1 MQRVRNIQQP
11 EQFTRQVSLQCLLLP
26 YSMHALTLSFKIFRL
41 FLISTKAGGMG
52 INLTGANRA
61 VIFDTSW
68 NPSHD
73 VYILISYTPCECMN
87 EKEQN
92 HISYCIF
99 QNQCK
104 YRIYRFGQKKTCY
117 IYRFVYYGTMEQKIY
132 ERQIVKIAT
141 SLRVLDLQLIDSHFT
156 QNQLHSL
163 YSTKEL
169 KPKQPRL
176 LAPPEDSLL
185 SDILNKCEFV
195 FKYHLHDDLLIDKSN
210 DVSKSIGRGDSSSN
224 TPVDIRLPNLAIVET
239 VTSEDTLENTIYG
252 FEPSILIG
260 LLKRKALKENEQV
273 DCSEMVPKL
282 LAQLHFQMASNDR
295 TVSVHV
301 FSKGKS
307 IGAMLCI
314 FADKK
319 LY

>member
-11 EQFTRQVSLQCLLLP
+11 KQFTRQVSPQCLFLL
-26 YSMHALTLSFKIFRL
+26 YSMHPSILSFKISRL

-73 VYILISYTPCECMN
+73 VCIFYKPYECMN

-156 QNQLHSL
+156 QHQLHSL
-163 YSTKEL
+163 YSTKDL

-176 LAPPEDSLL
+176 LEPPEDSLL
-185 SDILNKCEFV
+185 LNILNKCEFV

-210 DVSKSIGRGDSSSN
+210 DVTMAIDRGENSSN
-224 TPVDIRLPNLAIVET
+224 IPVDIRSPNPAIDES
-239 VTSEDTLENTIYG
+239 VTSEDTPDDTIYG
-252 FEPSILIG
+252 FKPSILIE
-260 LLKRKALKENEQV
+260 LLKRKALKESEQV
-273 DCSEMVPKL
+273 DHPKMVPKL
-282 LAQLHFQMASNDR
+282 LAQLHFQMGSNDR
-295 TVSVHV
+295 TVAVHI
-301 FSKGKS
+301 SL
-307 IGAMLCI
+307 LCS
-314 FADKK
+314 FCRKK
-319 LY
+319 FILMPKIVK